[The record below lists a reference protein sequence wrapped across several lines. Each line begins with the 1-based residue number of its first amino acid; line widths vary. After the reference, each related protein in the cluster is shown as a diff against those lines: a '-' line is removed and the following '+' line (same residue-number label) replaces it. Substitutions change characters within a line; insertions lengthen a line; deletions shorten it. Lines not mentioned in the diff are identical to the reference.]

1 MPLQLDAYDKKLL
14 QLLQNNNKLSQRD
27 LADAVNLSPSAVN
40 RRIAALEAEGVIMAN
55 TAVVDPAKVGK
66 LITVLVEVTLE
77 NERLDLL
84 DEVKKRFVECPQ
96 VQQVY
101 YVTGD
106 YDFLLVL
113 AVADMTEYERLTRE
127 LFFVSGN
134 VKNFKTHVAMQRSK
148 VSLGVAIAP

>member
-1 MPLQLDAYDKKLL
+1 MQLDAYDRKLL
-14 QLLQNNNKLSQRD
+14 RLLQDNNKLSQRQ

-40 RRIAALEAEGVIMAN
+40 RRIAALEADGVIIAN
-55 TAVVDPAKVGK
+55 TAVVDPAQVGK
-66 LITVLVEVTLE
+66 MITVLVEVTLE

-84 DEVKKRFVECPQ
+84 DEVRKRFVECPQ

-106 YDFLLVL
+106 FDFLLVL

-134 VKNFKTHVAMQRSK
+134 VKNFKTHVAMQRAK
-148 VSLGVAIAP
+148 VSLGVAIEP